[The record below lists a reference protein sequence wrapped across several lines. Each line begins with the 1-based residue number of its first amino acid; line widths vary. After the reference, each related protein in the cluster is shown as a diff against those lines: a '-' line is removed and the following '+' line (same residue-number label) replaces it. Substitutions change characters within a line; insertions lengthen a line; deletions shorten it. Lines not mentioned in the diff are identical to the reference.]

1 MGIGILE
8 NLSLV
13 EPVEFVKSAGRFL
26 SESTSDSFSEE
37 EIEERAKRRIQLE
50 DGIKEV
56 NSSQTG
62 MVDNTNRP
70 ILVKELLTDPE
81 NEWWDSEL
89 GKQSK
94 QRLKR
99 YRGFLKGKYET
110 TYQELPYDKKWIHS
124 IRSIYE
130 AENGN

>member
-13 EPVEFVKSAGRFL
+13 KPVELVKSAGKFL
-26 SESTSDSFSEE
+26 SESTADSFSEE

-62 MVDNTNRP
+62 MLI
-70 ILVKELLTDPE
+70 ILID
-81 NEWWDSEL
+81 
-89 GKQSK
+89 Q
-94 QRLKR
+94 
-99 YRGFLKGKYET
+99 F
-110 TYQELPYDKKWIHS
+110 
-124 IRSIYE
+124 
-130 AENGN
+130 